1 MYTSQAKPSMCMY
14 SDIGNIPRSF
24 IQPARGWAAA
34 LQLLNSNDN
43 SDEMTQ
49 KNKQTVNVAAAQ
61 WRT

>member
-1 MYTSQAKPSMCMY
+1 MCMY

-61 WRT
+61 